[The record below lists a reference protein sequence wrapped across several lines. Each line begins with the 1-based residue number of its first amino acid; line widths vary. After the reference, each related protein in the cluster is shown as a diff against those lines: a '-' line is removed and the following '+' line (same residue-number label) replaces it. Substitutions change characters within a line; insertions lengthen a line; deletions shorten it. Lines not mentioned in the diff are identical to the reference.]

1 MIRRC
6 VLPSNMGLEQLQI
19 RPHLFRTNE
28 ILGAGLLVQRADWNA
43 LRGGAHHRV
52 SLYIRVLAYIVHLYG
67 RQTAKALGWPLPK
80 TRVGYNGHKNCH
92 SRQKHKKQIVSD
104 LPLSYLLSDWCGGGD
119 LNPYALRR

>member
-19 RPHLFRTNE
+19 RPHLFRTDE

-52 SLYIRVLAYIVHLYG
+52 SLCIRVLAYIVHLYG
-67 RQTAKALGWPLPK
+67 RQPAKALGWPLPK
-80 TRVGYNGHKNCH
+80 TKAAYNHYKNH
-92 SRQKHKKQIVSD
+92 YSDEKEGQPFWAGLLVSA
-104 LPLSYLLSDWCGGGD
+104 LLSDWCGGGD